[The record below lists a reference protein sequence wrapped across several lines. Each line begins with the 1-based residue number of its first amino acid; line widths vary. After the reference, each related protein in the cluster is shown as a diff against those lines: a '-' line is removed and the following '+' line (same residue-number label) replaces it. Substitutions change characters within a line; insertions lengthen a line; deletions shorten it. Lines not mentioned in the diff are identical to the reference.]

1 MTSETFRVVRR
12 RKSLFISIH
21 SPSVRRYR
29 GKKLSLQREPGRDE
43 TRCETKRTQRASSN
57 LPPISSSD
65 ISETGRAVVGVE
77 VRSDDVCGLEDG
89 GIWDGDVSEMD
100 LKRGKET
107 EKRQMSSTRFG
118 FNPMSLLD
126 ENAGNSPSWGRERA

>member
-1 MTSETFRVVRR
+1 
-12 RKSLFISIH
+12 
-21 SPSVRRYR
+21 
-29 GKKLSLQREPGRDE
+29 
-43 TRCETKRTQRASSN
+43 
-57 LPPISSSD
+57 
-65 ISETGRAVVGVE
+65 VGVE